1 MNKPEAKI
9 RIEKLRSLI
18 DEHRYAYHVL
28 DRPKVSDAVDDSLKH
43 ELAQLEAQ
51 FPDLITPDSPTQRVG
66 GEALPAFK
74 TVIHPQPILSIN
86 DAFTHEELEDW
97 ETRNE
102 KLLGEKM
109 KGYYGELKMDGL
121 AIVLKYEH
129 GVFVQGA
136 TRGDGSA
143 GEDVTQNIR
152 TIESIPLSLRGNGAD
167 EANSK
172 RLPRSLQSL
181 AMTKPLYVRGEIV
194 IEKKELERI
203 NAQQEK
209 NGEKIYA
216 NPRNLAAGSIRQLDP
231 AVAAG
236 RKMDFYAFEIITNL
250 GLTTHA
256 HVHETLQ
263 AFGFKTNRLCE
274 ELPNLDA
281 AARYIARMQNKRAS
295 LPYQTDGV
303 VLVVNDLAQQKRLGS
318 IGKSERWMVAFKFPA
333 EQATTKVLDITL
345 QIGRTGVLTPVA
357 HLTPVKVAGTTVSR
371 ATLHNADQIKRLG
384 VRIGDTVV
392 IEKAGDII
400 PAVVSVFPQ
409 LRTGKEKEFRMPRAC
424 PVCGSTVAQRENM
437 VGHFCANKDCPA
449 KRREGLYHFV
459 SRAAFDIEGLG
470 VKIIDLLYDQGL
482 IKDAA
487 DIFTL
492 RPENLIGLE
501 GFAEVKSHKLI
512 NSITQ
517 KRRITLPR
525 FLYALGILHVGF
537 ETANDIANI
546 LASRASKPSPLKKPV
561 LSLSKEGE
569 MERGVY
575 SSRMLTE
582 LQRMTAD
589 DWSSIKD
596 IGPVVAQTL
605 HKYFHN
611 SRNLRLIGKLFNAG
625 VTIEPP
631 NASASTKLAGKTFVL
646 TGTLALLTREEAKQ
660 KIRALG
666 GETSETV
673 SKKTSYVV
681 AGVNPGSKLDKAKKL
696 NIPVLNENSF
706 LKLLK

>member
-295 LPYQTDGV
+295 LPYQ
-303 VLVVNDLAQQKRLGS
+303 
-318 IGKSERWMVAFKFPA
+318 
-333 EQATTKVLDITL
+333 
-345 QIGRTGVLTPVA
+345 
-357 HLTPVKVAGTTVSR
+357 
-371 ATLHNADQIKRLG
+371 
-384 VRIGDTVV
+384 
-392 IEKAGDII
+392 
-400 PAVVSVFPQ
+400 
-409 LRTGKEKEFRMPRAC
+409 
-424 PVCGSTVAQRENM
+424 
-437 VGHFCANKDCPA
+437 
-449 KRREGLYHFV
+449 
-459 SRAAFDIEGLG
+459 
-470 VKIIDLLYDQGL
+470 
-482 IKDAA
+482 
-487 DIFTL
+487 
-492 RPENLIGLE
+492 
-501 GFAEVKSHKLI
+501 
-512 NSITQ
+512 
-517 KRRITLPR
+517 
-525 FLYALGILHVGF
+525 
-537 ETANDIANI
+537 
-546 LASRASKPSPLKKPV
+546 
-561 LSLSKEGE
+561 
-569 MERGVY
+569 
-575 SSRMLTE
+575 
-582 LQRMTAD
+582 
-589 DWSSIKD
+589 
-596 IGPVVAQTL
+596 
-605 HKYFHN
+605 
-611 SRNLRLIGKLFNAG
+611 
-625 VTIEPP
+625 
-631 NASASTKLAGKTFVL
+631 
-646 TGTLALLTREEAKQ
+646 
-660 KIRALG
+660 IRALDG
-666 GETSETV
+666 RV
-673 SKKTSYVV
+673 
-681 AGVNPGSKLDKAKKL
+681 
-696 NIPVLNENSF
+696 
-706 LKLLK
+706 